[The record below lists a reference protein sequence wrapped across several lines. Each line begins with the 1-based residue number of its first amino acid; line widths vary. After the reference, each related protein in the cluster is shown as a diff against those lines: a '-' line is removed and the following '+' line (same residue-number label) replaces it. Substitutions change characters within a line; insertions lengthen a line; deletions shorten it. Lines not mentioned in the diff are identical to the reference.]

1 MYSMLYIFAMVVYDK
16 GLTRHFNGENTGSYL
31 HTVNKILDF
40 MDYHL
45 SLSAMDAEYSKNHG
59 VMMNSE

>member
-1 MYSMLYIFAMVVYDK
+1 MVVYDK